1 MEAQVKVEVDRWG
14 ERWRGGE
21 GSTWIPPPSVSAM
34 SRNLSHEPASVD
46 GLHADSMIVWMLS
59 SLSFFA
65 LLFFRAAVT
74 CSCTAVMSC
83 WHTPHRMY
91 LTSEGTAASS
101 SGRHAAR
108 RSSAASAARRRST
121 LANISVALPEATERA
136 LGGVAA
142 RASSWRE
149 GGTSSGLPATRRPS
163 VTPEVFRVF
172 YVPDCLLAEGA
183 APRRNRDRDLRCGA
197 DGGLYPIPY
206 TTSWR
211 RLEIEKPP
219 IHHFR
224 GVERQ

>member
-1 MEAQVKVEVDRWG
+1 
-14 ERWRGGE
+14 
-21 GSTWIPPPSVSAM
+21 M

-121 LANISVALPEATERA
+121 LANISVALPEAAERRSVEA
-136 LGGVAA
+136 GWR
-142 RASSWRE
+142 RAPSWRD
-149 GGTSSGLPATRRPS
+149 AA
-163 VTPEVFRVF
+163 FRADDTIC
-172 YVPDCLLAEGA
+172 YV
-183 APRRNRDRDLRCGA
+183 A
-197 DGGLYPIPY
+197 D
-206 TTSWR
+206 
-211 RLEIEKPP
+211 
-219 IHHFR
+219 
-224 GVERQ
+224 ER